1 MEELEKSISVKIAK
15 EATMNINIPTSLFE
29 STNGFV
35 ETKVYFAGLP
45 RKVEDTLIK
54 PVMIHADIIH
64 RG

>member
-15 EATMNINIPTSLFE
+15 EATMNINIPKSLFE
-29 STNGFV
+29 STNGSV

-54 PVMIHADIIH
+54 PVMMHTGIIH
-64 RG
+64 HG